1 MAGNAEANQ
10 QTPVQ
15 HVPNWYA
22 RGDWFD
28 VCSCDIPCPCE
39 FAQAPTHNHCEGVLA
54 YHIREG
60 RFGEVPLDD
69 LSVILLGSFDG
80 NIWTGEARLTAGLF
94 MDERADEEQRR
105 ALHAIFSGEAGGF
118 PAGFARLVG
127 EMRGVEFVP
136 IRFEIADDLATW
148 SASVPGRVAA
158 SAEALTGP
166 TTPPGERVQLLNPP
180 GSEVGPGGVA
190 TWGRA
195 TANRVEAHG
204 FQWEWRG
211 QSSKHIPF
219 DWTGPS

>member
-1 MAGNAEANQ
+1 MAEA
-10 QTPVQ
+10 TAEPTAGSI
-15 HVPNWYA
+15 PDWYA

-39 FAQAPTHNHCEGVLA
+39 FAQAPTNNHCEGVLA

-60 RFGEVPLDD
+60 RYGDVSLDD
-69 LSVILLGSFDG
+69 LSVVLLGTFDG
-80 NIWTGEARLTAGLF
+80 NIWTGEAQLTAGVF
-94 MDERADEEQRR
+94 VDERADGAQRA
-105 ALHAIFSGEAGGF
+105 ALESIFLGRAGGF
-118 PAGFARLVG
+118 PAGFARLIG
-127 EMRGVEFVP
+127 ELRGVEYVP

-148 SASVPGRVAA
+148 SAAVPGRVSA

-190 TWGRA
+190 TWACA
-195 TANRVEAHG
+195 TTNRVEAHG
-204 FQWEWRG
+204 FEWEWSG
-211 QSSKHIPF
+211 KSSKHIPF

>member
-1 MAGNAEANQ
+1 MTEATDPAAGAI
-10 QTPVQ
+10 
-15 HVPNWYA
+15 PNWYA

-39 FAQAPTHNHCEGVLA
+39 FAQAPTNNHCEGVLA

-60 RFGEVPLDD
+60 RFGDVSLDD
-69 LSVILLGSFDG
+69 LSVVLLGSFDG
-80 NIWTGEARLTAGLF
+80 NIWSGEARLTAGVF
-94 MDERADEEQRR
+94 VDERADGAQRA
-105 ALHAIFSGEAGGF
+105 ALEAIFMGRAGGF
-118 PAGFARLVG
+118 PAGFARLIG
-127 EMRGVEFVP
+127 EVRGVEYVP

-148 SASVPGRVAA
+148 SAAVPGRVSA
-158 SAEALTGP
+158 SAEALSGP

-190 TWGRA
+190 TWARA

-204 FQWEWRG
+204 FEWEWG
-211 QSSKHIPF
+211 GKSSKHIPF